1 MTNDEHTL
9 LNHYNITNLYPTTWP
24 SEKDESDASGD
35 EKPTI
40 TTAELAHQRSKSRY
54 SALARST
61 SDRRS
66 LVPGTERTGDG
77 IENLVQKDEPDPLG
91 GPDSVVRILRHR
103 GLPVE
108 EDQRLR
114 NRFLLSSTT
123 FSPTLYLSQVH
134 SNASTQSLL
143 QGLEFL
149 SKSIDQKSASLKVL
163 VESNFERF
171 VRAKTTIDNVY
182 AEMRNQGAEAPPT
195 PQPRTHSRITSK
207 GSAHFRKSSAQ
218 GGLSPRGFD
227 KPLPSDKKKHA
238 LSKES
243 EYGVQGIKAPLVEV
257 AVKAEEIWGPALGG
271 REREE
276 ALRSA
281 MTCVEK
287 SSDIIQ
293 VDGAI
298 ARCIKNKDYDGLI
311 EEFRKAKRFTE
322 AVAGAAKAHAASNN
336 RGSLTDSQMYQ
347 IVITGRMWSG
357 VQVQMDDFKRDV
369 WRRLSSVEDPP
380 LSSETSG
387 ADESMTLIKVLLE
400 LGVDDNPIWV
410 WLLNTYEYLRNK
422 ITASFERSRVEVE
435 ILRRRLA
442 NAEPPSSTSIRHHLK
457 GPGDSAPHGA
467 SQQLDTS
474 PIIELWELV
483 HSSISHL
490 LSPSSGLVGEVLEFW
505 EKAQSFIDGTAQKLL
520 PIGIDGQS
528 QKYHRLSTDGVRILQ
543 KGVVE
548 LVENLRESV
557 FAFFAD
563 PPIDDV
569 SMLYS
574 PLPPTTPNTPKS
586 AAFAPWAHQDSRFRL
601 DANNPPPPSHK
612 RDEAW
617 EAFAF
622 WPPYANALSGI
633 HYLEKL
639 LTLVGAGATEL
650 AGLRPVASSSTTQE
664 SLKVLVGG
672 TRERCINALLAAWTR
687 DVGLFKSVEVW
698 DRPNDRTD
706 LTKMP
711 MYFLAFESAVLS
723 GLQKLAYIP
732 NVASKGIS
740 AIVITAPSSAM
751 LKPVRRAFERSL
763 YILLSEMVKM
773 AMEKESAME
782 DLSSLH
788 SAPFG
793 LTSKQGLTGK
803 GQVENRPIRLLLTMS
818 NIKFFQAE
826 LVPQLITTFET
837 NFSTRLTDES
847 KTIKDVLIQI
857 DEKLFGTY
865 TKNIAE
871 HLSSIIQTGITS
883 PTWVPTTDRP
893 TELRPY
899 IYEALLVLV
908 AIHTEILTTAPSLL
922 HPIISDLFEQMLQ
935 AFLSG
940 FRTRT
945 DRYSLAALMQ
955 ATLDVEFV
963 ASILSQYTSP
973 KASELQTQVYQELDQ
988 RTDNSARTKLQ
999 NELPEMRAILK
1010 RLREGTRGEFACFK
1024 KQRTKA

>member
-1 MTNDEHTL
+1 M
-9 LNHYNITNLYPTTWP
+9 
-24 SEKDESDASGD
+24 
-35 EKPTI
+35 
-40 TTAELAHQRSKSRY
+40 
-54 SALARST
+54 
-61 SDRRS
+61 
-66 LVPGTERTGDG
+66 
-77 IENLVQKDEPDPLG
+77 
-91 GPDSVVRILRHR
+91 
-103 GLPVE
+103 
-108 EDQRLR
+108 
-114 NRFLLSSTT
+114 
-123 FSPTLYLSQVH
+123 VH

-182 AEMRNQGAEAPPT
+182 AEMRNQGAEVPPA

-281 MTCVEK
+281 MTSVEK

-293 VDGAI
+293 VDAAI

-322 AVAGAAKAHAASNN
+322 AVAGAARAHAASNN
-336 RGSLTDSQMYQ
+336 RASLTDSQMYQ

-369 WRRLSSVEDPP
+369 WRRLSNVEGPP
-380 LSSETSG
+380 ASSETSG

-400 LGVDDNPIWV
+400 LGVEDNPIWV
-410 WLLNTYEYLRNK
+410 WLFNRYEYLRNK
-422 ITASFERSRVEVE
+422 ITASFERSRVEIE

-442 NAEPPSSTSIRHHLK
+442 NAEPPSSNSIRHHLK

-490 LSPSSGLVGEVLEFW
+490 LSPFGGLVGEVVEFW
-505 EKAQSFIDGTAQKLL
+505 EKAQSFIDGTAQRLL
-520 PIGIDGQS
+520 PVGIDGQS
-528 QKYHRLSTDGVRILQ
+528 QKHHRLSTDDVRILQ

-548 LVENLRESV
+548 LVETLRESV

-563 PPIDDV
+563 PPIEDV
-569 SMLYS
+569 SILYS

-586 AAFAPWAHQDSRFRL
+586 AVFAPWAHQDSRFRL
-601 DANNPPPPSHK
+601 DANNPPPPSPK

-639 LTLVGAGATEL
+639 LTLVGGGATEL

-664 SLKVLVGG
+664 SLKILVAG

-687 DVGLFKSVEVW
+687 DVGLFQSVEVW

-732 NVASKGIS
+732 NVASKGS
-740 AIVITAPSSAM
+740 TANVITAPSSAM
-751 LKPVRRAFERSL
+751 LKPVRRGFERTI
-763 YILLSEMVKM
+763 YILLAEMVKM
-773 AMEKESAME
+773 AMEKESAAE

-803 GQVENRPIRLLLTMS
+803 GQGEVRPIRLLLTMS

-883 PTWVPTTDRP
+883 PAWVPTTDRP

-908 AIHTEILTTAPSLL
+908 SIHTEILTTAPSLL
-922 HPIISDLFEQMLQ
+922 HPIISDLFEQMVQ
-935 AFLSG
+935 AFLSA

-945 DRYSLAALMQ
+945 DRYTLAALMQ

-973 KASELQTQVYQELDQ
+973 KASELQSQVYQELDQ
-988 RTDNSARTKLQ
+988 RTDNSARTRLQ
-999 NELPEMRAILK
+999 NELPEMRSILK

>member
-1 MTNDEHTL
+1 MTGDEHTL
-9 LNHYNITNLYPTTWP
+9 LNHYNITNLYPTAWP
-24 SEKDESDASGD
+24 SEKDESDASED
-35 EKPTI
+35 EKPAT
-40 TTAELAHQRSKSRY
+40 TTAGLAHQRSKSRY

-91 GPDSVVRILRHR
+91 GPDSVVRVLRQK

-143 QGLEFL
+143 QGLDFL

-195 PQPRTHSRITSK
+195 PPPRTHSRITSK

-218 GGLSPRGFD
+218 EGLSPRGID

-271 REREE
+271 QEREE
-276 ALRSA
+276 SLRSA
-281 MTCVEK
+281 MASIEK
-287 SSDIIQ
+287 SSDIFQ
-293 VDGAI
+293 VDAAI
-298 ARCIKNKDYDGLI
+298 AHCIKHRDYDGLV
-311 EEFRKAKRFTE
+311 EKFRKAKRHTE
-322 AVAGAAKAHAASNN
+322 AVVEI
-336 RGSLTDSQMYQ
+336 YQ
-347 IVITGRMWSG
+347 VVITGRMWSG
-357 VQVQMDDFKRDV
+357 VQLQIEDLKRDV
-369 WRRLSSVEDPP
+369 WRRLADVEGPP
-380 LSSETSG
+380 ASSEASG
-387 ADESMTLIKVLLE
+387 ADDSMALIRVLLE

-410 WLLNTYEYLRNK
+410 WLFSRYEYLRIK
-422 ITASFERSRVEVE
+422 ITASFERSRVEIE

-442 NAEPPSSTSIRHHLK
+442 NAIPPSSTSITQHLK
-457 GPGDSAPHGA
+457 RPGDSASYGM
-467 SQQLDTS
+467 SQQLDTP

-483 HSSISHL
+483 HSSVSNL
-490 LSPSSGLVGEVLEFW
+490 LSTSGGLVGEVTEYW
-505 EKAQSFIDGTAQKLL
+505 NRAQAFIDGTGQRLL
-520 PIGIDGQS
+520 PVGIDGKS
-528 QKYHRLSTDGVRILQ
+528 QQYHRLSTDGVRILQ
-543 KGVVE
+543 NGVVE
-548 LVENLRESV
+548 LVETLRESV

-563 PPIDDV
+563 PPIEDV

-586 AAFAPWAHQDSRFRL
+586 AVFAPWAHHDNRFRF
-601 DANNPPPPSHK
+601 DANNPPPPSPK

-622 WPPYANALSGI
+622 WPPYANSLSGI

-639 LTLVGAGATEL
+639 LTLVGGGATEL
-650 AGLRPVASSSTTQE
+650 AGLRPVSSSSTIQE
-664 SLKVLVGG
+664 SLKTLVNG
-672 TRERCINALLAAWTR
+672 TREKCINALLAAWTR
-687 DVGLFKSVEVW
+687 DVGLFQSVEVW

-711 MYFLAFESAVLS
+711 TYFLAFESAVLS

-732 NVASKGIS
+732 NVASKGS
-740 AIVITAPSSAM
+740 AAIVITAPSSAM
-751 LKPVRRAFERSL
+751 LKPVRRAFERSI
-763 YILLSEMVKM
+763 YVLLSDMVKM
-773 AMEKESAME
+773 AMEKEPSPE

-788 SAPFG
+788 PAPFG
-793 LTSKQGLTGK
+793 QTAKRGLTGK
-803 GQVENRPIRLLLTMS
+803 GQVESRPIRLLLTMS
-818 NIKFFQAE
+818 NVKFFQAE
-826 LVPQLITTFET
+826 LVPQLITSFET

-865 TKNIAE
+865 TKGIAE

-908 AIHTEILTTAPSLL
+908 SIHTEILITAPSLL
-922 HPIISDLFEQMLQ
+922 HPIISDLFEQMVL
-935 AFLSG
+935 AFLSA

-945 DRYSLAALMQ
+945 DRYTLAALMQ

-973 KASELQTQVYQELDQ
+973 KASELQSQVYQELDQ
-988 RTDNSARTKLQ
+988 RTDNSARMRLQ
-999 NELPEMRAILK
+999 NELPEMRSILK
-1010 RLREGTRGEFACFK
+1010 KLREGTRGEFACFK

>member
-1 MTNDEHTL
+1 MTSDEHTL
-9 LNHYNITNLYPTTWP
+9 LNHYNITNLYPTSWP

-35 EKPTI
+35 EKPAI
-40 TTAELAHQRSKSRY
+40 TTAGLAHQRSRSRY
-54 SALARST
+54 SALARKT

-182 AEMRNQGAEAPPT
+182 AEMRNQGAEVPPA

-281 MTCVEK
+281 MASVGK

-293 VDGAI
+293 VDAAI

-311 EEFRKAKRFTE
+311 EEFRKARRFTE
-322 AVAGAAKAHAASNN
+322 AGAGAARAHAASNN

-369 WRRLSSVEDPP
+369 WRRLSNVEGPP
-380 LSSETSG
+380 ASSEING

-400 LGVDDNPIWV
+400 LGVDDNPIWI
-410 WLLNTYEYLRNK
+410 WLFNKYEYLRNK
-422 ITASFERSRVEVE
+422 ITASFERSRVEIE

-442 NAEPPSSTSIRHHLK
+442 LAEPPSSISIRHHLK
-457 GPGDSAPHGA
+457 GPRDSAPHGA
-467 SQQLDTS
+467 SQQLDTP
-474 PIIELWELV
+474 PIMELWELV
-483 HSSISHL
+483 HISISHL
-490 LSPSSGLVGEVLEFW
+490 LSPSGGLVGEVVEFW
-505 EKAQSFIDGTAQKLL
+505 EKAQSFIDGTAQRLL
-520 PIGIDGQS
+520 PLGIDGQS
-528 QKYHRLSTDGVRILQ
+528 QKHHCLSTDDVRILQ

-548 LVENLRESV
+548 LVETLRESV

-586 AAFAPWAHQDSRFRL
+586 AVFAPWAHQDSRFRL
-601 DANNPPPPSHK
+601 DANNPPPPSPK

-639 LTLVGAGATEL
+639 LTLVGGGATEL

-664 SLKVLVGG
+664 SLKILVGG

-687 DVGLFKSVEVW
+687 DVCLFQSVEVW

-711 MYFLAFESAVLS
+711 MYFLAFENAVLL

-732 NVASKGIS
+732 NVASKGS
-740 AIVITAPSSAM
+740 TANVITAPSSAM
-751 LKPVRRAFERSL
+751 LKPVRRGFERTI
-763 YILLSEMVKM
+763 YILLAEMVKM
-773 AMEKESAME
+773 AMEKEPATE

-793 LTSKQGLTGK
+793 LAFKQGLTGK
-803 GQVENRPIRLLLTMS
+803 GQVEIRSIRLLLTMS

-883 PTWVPTTDRP
+883 PAWVPTTDRP

-908 AIHTEILTTAPSLL
+908 SIHTEILTTAPSLL
-922 HPIISDLFEQMLQ
+922 HPIISDLFEQMVL
-935 AFLSG
+935 AFLSA

-945 DRYSLAALMQ
+945 DRYTLAALMQ

-973 KASELQTQVYQELDQ
+973 KASELQSQVYQELDQ

-999 NELPEMRAILK
+999 NELPEMRSILK